1 MQIRACRVHIAG
13 SASPNAAPELL
24 EYSHSLV
31 KALVRVLA
39 DKGAAFSV
47 AVGKEPRLGGK
58 PSGLPIIFDWTVIS
72 TINSCVKT
80 GLIPPP
86 SWQGKVLTTIA
97 TQKTREQIPQ
107 DRQEIWNELLARG
120 AVQVDY
126 IEPGW
131 ASGAVRR
138 SRLAEL
144 GDILIILSGGEGVE
158 HLAREY
164 AIRGKPVIPIDLD
177 LGSSTDDGAGGAS
190 RLAKEMFAHPDRFF
204 RLSDPTSVGT
214 LLTLMATRNGKS
226 PIAQVTQ
233 AIVNLIEAIS
243 PASAFYVRLLA
254 RDHQD
259 YTEVESFFRHVV
271 DNLISELG
279 YTKIEMGLSSTTYP
293 WMNEQIFEGL
303 HNCAIAVVDLTAIRP
318 DCLIELGYALGR
330 SRRIILTAK
339 KGTVLPFD
347 SQMLECHFW
356 EAGLADDI
364 RTKQLKEYWQ
374 RNVNRPSLVKPRE
387 II

>member
-1 MQIRACRVHIAG
+1 MQIRSCRVHIAG

-24 EYSHSLV
+24 SYGHSLIE
-31 KALVRVLA
+31 AIVRVLA
-39 DKGAAFSV
+39 EKGAAFSV
-47 AVGKEPRLGGK
+47 GMGKEPRLEGK

-72 TINSCVKT
+72 TINSCLKT
-80 GLIPPP
+80 GLIAPP

-97 TQKTREQIPQ
+97 TQKTDEQIPE
-107 DRQEIWNELLARG
+107 DRREIWRGLLAHD
-120 AVQVDY
+120 AIQVDY

-138 SRLAEL
+138 ARLVES

-164 AIRGKPVIPIDLD
+164 AIRGKPIIPIDLD
-177 LGSSTDDGAGGAS
+177 LGSSTGDGAGGAS

-204 RLSDPTSVGT
+204 RISDPTSAGT
-214 LLTLMATRNGKS
+214 LLSLMATRNGES
-226 PIAQVTQ
+226 AIAQVTE
-233 AIVNLIEAIS
+233 AMVNLIEAIS

-259 YTEVESFFRHVV
+259 YPDVENFFRHVV
-271 DNLISELG
+271 DPLIRDLG
-279 YTKIEMGLSSTTYP
+279 YTTIEMGLSSTTHP

-303 HNCAIAVVDLTAIRP
+303 HNCTIAVVDLTAVRP

-330 SRRIILTAK
+330 SRRLILTAK

-347 SQMLECHFW
+347 SKMLECHFW
-356 EAGLADDI
+356 ENGLADDL

-374 RNVNRPSLVKPRE
+374 RNVNRPALVKSRE

>member
-24 EYSHSLV
+24 SYSHSLIE
-31 KALVRVLA
+31 ALVRVLA
-39 DKGAAFSV
+39 EKGAAFSV
-47 AVGKEPRLGGK
+47 GLGKEPRLEGK
-58 PSGLPIIFDWTVIS
+58 PGGLPIIFDWTVIS
-72 TINSCVKT
+72 TINSCFKT

-97 TQKTREQIPQ
+97 TQKPNEQIPE
-107 DRQEIWNELLARG
+107 DRQEIWKELLAYD
-120 AVQVDY
+120 AVQIDY
-126 IEPGW
+126 LEPGW

-138 SRLAEL
+138 ARLAEL

-177 LGSSTDDGAGGAS
+177 LGSSTGDGAGGAS

-204 RLSDPTSVGT
+204 HLSDPTGAGT

-226 PIAQVTQ
+226 PITQVTE
-233 AIVNLIEAIS
+233 AMVNLIEAIS

-259 YTEVESFFRHVV
+259 YQEVENFFRQVV
-271 DNLISELG
+271 DTLISDLG
-279 YTKIEMGLSSTTYP
+279 YTKIEMGLSSTTHP

-303 HNCAIAVVDLTAIRP
+303 HNCAIAVVDLTAVRP

-330 SRRIILTAK
+330 SRRLILTAK
-339 KGTVLPFD
+339 KGTILPFD
-347 SQMLECHFW
+347 SKMLECYFW
-356 EAGLADDI
+356 EGGVPDDL
-364 RTKQLKEYWQ
+364 RTRQLKEYWQ
-374 RNVNRPSLVKPRE
+374 RNVNRPALVKPME